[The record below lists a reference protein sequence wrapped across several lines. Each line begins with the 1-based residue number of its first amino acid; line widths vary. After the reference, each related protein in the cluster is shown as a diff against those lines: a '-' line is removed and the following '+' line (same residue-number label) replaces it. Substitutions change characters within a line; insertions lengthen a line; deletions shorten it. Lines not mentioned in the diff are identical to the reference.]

1 MTTDHHNHTHAYLQ
15 LLRREDVLSGLK
27 GSELMELDVH
37 AKLTFLGAQGHMPL
51 DFSVMG
57 PKIDYV

>member
-15 LLRREDVLSGLK
+15 LLRRADVLSGLK

-37 AKLTFLGAQGHMPL
+37 AKLTFPGVQGHMPL
-51 DFSVMG
+51 DLAVG
-57 PKIDYV
+57 P